1 MRDQALYQF
10 YKDIDSLPG
19 VGPKVRPVLA
29 RLIGGETWLD
39 LLFHLPTSWIDR
51 RNRATIAS
59 VEVGEIATVT
69 GTVDKLEHARMKFP
83 ARVRLRDDTGF
94 LTLSYFHANR
104 QWLEK
109 TFKIGETIIASGKIG
124 DYQGGRQI
132 VHPDHVVTPDK
143 DDELP
148 EVEPVYP
155 MTANI
160 TPKQLRKF
168 INAAIGGVPE
178 LDEWI
183 DPHLLAR
190 NHWPT
195 FKQAL
200 LRLHQPKV
208 YDPDG
213 FEVAR
218 QRLAYDEA
226 LARELAM
233 GQARIARERR
243 HAWPIPRAIG
253 VEKTIVDALPFTP
266 TRGQLDAYKDVAI
279 DMGRPAP
286 MRRMIQGDVGSGK
299 TLVAALAAAQAAA
312 AGGITAL
319 MSPTEVLAR
328 QQADAMGR
336 FLAPAGMRVAAL
348 TGRDK
353 GAAREAILSDV
364 RAGKIQVVS
373 GTQALYQSD
382 VELPDLALVIIDE
395 QHRFGVADRLKL
407 TSKGAAPHTLVMSA
421 TPIPR
426 TMGLA
431 VYGDLDVSIIKEKP
445 ANRQEVVTAAVP
457 DSRVDEVI
465 AAVSR
470 AVDRGERAFW
480 ICPAV
485 DSEDAGD
492 ASAIARREVL
502 AGYVKATV
510 ELVHG
515 RMPAQDRDTALEKL
529 RNGQARVLVA
539 TTVIEV
545 GLDVPE
551 ATIIVI
557 EHAERFGLAQL
568 HQLRGRVGR
577 GEKASSCVLLFQTP
591 LTESGKERLDTLR
604 KTTDGF
610 EIAEADFRLRGPG
623 DVLGLRQSGLP
634 TFRVLDLSRDTNLI
648 EIARTDAKSVLMA
661 DPTLAGPRGKAVL
674 RTRDL
679 FAPRIAAQISESSD
693 S

>member
-1 MRDQALYQF
+1 MRDAILFPF
-10 YKDIDSLPG
+10 YNDLSSLPG
-19 VGPKVRPVLA
+19 VGPKLRPALA

-39 LLFHLPTSWIDR
+39 LIFHLPVSWIDR
-51 RNRATIAS
+51 RNRATIDE
-59 VEVGEIATVT
+59 VQVGEVATIT
-69 GTVDKLEHARMKFP
+69 GTVDKVDYARARFP
-83 ARVRLRDDTGF
+83 ARIRLRDDTGF
-94 LTLSYFHANR
+94 ITLAYFHANR

-109 TFKIGETIIASGKIG
+109 TFAIGKTVIASGKIG
-124 DYQGGRQI
+124 DFQGGRQI
-132 VHPDHVVTPDK
+132 IHPDHVLSPDK
-143 DDELP
+143 DGELP

-155 MTANI
+155 MTANV
-160 TPKQLRKF
+160 TAKQIRKF
-168 INAAIGGVPE
+168 MSAALDGIPD

-183 DPHLLAR
+183 DPHLMKR
-190 NHWPT
+190 NNWPG

-213 FEVAR
+213 FETAR

-226 LARELAM
+226 LAREVAM

-243 HAWPIPRAIG
+243 HSRPIPRAVG
-253 VEKTIVDALPFTP
+253 VEKQIVDALPFKP
-266 TRGQLDAYKDVAI
+266 TRAQMNACQDVAT
-279 DMGRPAP
+279 DMGRPIP

-299 TLVAALAAAQAAA
+299 TLVAALAAAQVSAD
-312 AGGITAL
+312 GGITAF
-319 MSPTEVLAR
+319 MSPTEILAR
-328 QQADAMGR
+328 QQAEAIGR
-336 FLAPAGMRVAAL
+336 FLAPVGIRVAAL

-353 GAAREAILSDV
+353 GAAREAILNDV
-364 RAGKIQVVS
+364 RAGKIQVLS

-382 VELPDLALVIIDE
+382 VDLPELSLVVIDE

-407 TSKGAAPHTLVMSA
+407 TAKGASPHMLVMSA

-426 TMGLA
+426 TMALA
-431 VYGDLDVSIIKEKP
+431 VHGDLDISVIGEKP

-457 DSRVDEVI
+457 DTRIDDVI
-465 AAVSR
+465 QAVSR

-492 ASAIARREVL
+492 ASAIQRRDVL
-502 AGYVKATV
+502 AGYINAPV

-515 RMPAQDRDTALEKL
+515 RMPAQDRDAALEKL
-529 RNGQARVLVA
+529 RTGEAPILVA

-545 GLDVPE
+545 GVDVPE
-551 ATIIVI
+551 ATIMVI
-557 EHAERFGLAQL
+557 EHAEKFGLAQL

-577 GEKASSCVLLFQTP
+577 GEKASSCLLLYQSP

-623 DVLGLRQSGLP
+623 DLLGLRQSGLP
-634 TFRVLDLSRDTNLI
+634 AFRVLEIARDTNLI
-648 EIARTDAKSVLMA
+648 ETARTDAKSVLMA
-661 DPTLAGPRGKAVL
+661 DPTLAGPRGGAV
-674 RTRDL
+674 RRARDL
-679 FAPRIAAQISESSD
+679 FAPRIADMMADSD
-693 S
+693 